1 MNRSEVWG
9 LEQDLLAQLF
19 DRLQRFALWILACAV
34 AAAIA
39 TALYQQYKPQY
50 AVTKASYTLAD
61 VRVKALAAVYD
72 KLPADT
78 ALMLGALEIDELAR
92 FTTLLEHPA
101 VWQATF
107 SQPALC
113 QADAGLCAAGDA
125 ALARQ
130 LQRQFKPFFQFEHK
144 RRGNLLT
151 LQWRT
156 EQAAQGPLLLE
167 ALLAA
172 AGEHYRHQMMAQL
185 KMQSSDLQAALPLTA
200 TVGERSELSSRLDKV
215 QAELHLWQ
223 ASPARVLQPVLD
235 INTKAAKGGS
245 WLLPVVAAL
254 LAALLTL
261 LVLLFLP
268 RRC

>member
-1 MNRSEVWG
+1 MNKSAVWG

-19 DRLQRFALWILACAV
+19 DRLQRYALWIFACAV

-92 FTTLLEHPA
+92 FSSLLEHPA

-107 SQPALC
+107 EQPVLC
-113 QADAGLCAAGDA
+113 QAEAALCAAGDA
-125 ALARQ
+125 AQARL
-130 LQRQFKPFFQFEHK
+130 LQRQFKPLFQFEHK

-156 EQAAQGPLLLE
+156 EQAAQGPLLLQ
-167 ALLAA
+167 ALLSA
-172 AGEHYRHQMMAQL
+172 AGEHYRQQMMNQL
-185 KMQSSDLQAALPLTA
+185 QLQSQDLQTALPLTT

-223 ASPARVLQPVLD
+223 ASPARVLQPVLEM
-235 INTKAAKGGS
+235 NTKPAKTAG

-254 LAALLTL
+254 LAALLAL
-261 LVLLFLP
+261 LIVLFLP

>member
-19 DRLQRFALWILACAV
+19 NRLQRFALWILACAA

-39 TALYQQYKPQY
+39 TLLYQQYKPQY

-101 VWQATF
+101 VWQSTF

-113 QADAGLCAAGDA
+113 QTDASLCAAGDT

-130 LQRQFKPFFQFEHK
+130 LQLQFKPLFQFEHK

-156 EQAAQGPLLLE
+156 EQAAQGPLLLD
-167 ALLAA
+167 ALLSA
-172 AGEHYRHQMMAQL
+172 AGEHYRQQMINQL
-185 KMQSSDLQAALPLTA
+185 KMQSQDLQAALPLTA

-223 ASPARVLQPVLD
+223 ASPARVLQPVLEV
-235 INTKAAKGGS
+235 NTKAAKGGS

-254 LAALLTL
+254 LAALLAL